1 MILFDNK
8 IKIKWEQD
16 NFIIIKIKKIQNSII
31 NKSNVEG
38 WNEKKIDFKKGKKNL
53 TLVNMP
59 NSRTSCEVVITPYKI
74 NWIKQ

>member
-31 NKSNVEG
+31 NKSNVKRCIEKANKKDKNPPTHVSMLNSWSSCEIG
-38 WNEKKIDFKKGKKNL
+38 ITPFKKI
-53 TLVNMP
+53 
-59 NSRTSCEVVITPYKI
+59 E
-74 NWIKQ
+74 